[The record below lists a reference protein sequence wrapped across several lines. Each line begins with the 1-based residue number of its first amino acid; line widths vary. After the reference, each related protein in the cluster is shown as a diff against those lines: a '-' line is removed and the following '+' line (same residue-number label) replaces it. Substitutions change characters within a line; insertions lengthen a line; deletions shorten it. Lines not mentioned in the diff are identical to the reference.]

1 MSSQYV
7 LQLPEGRVSSDSDD
21 DAPCEQG
28 DEGSQ
33 DQQAGCGKQDREANI
48 DGGFERQVYLC
59 FVVRLLLNCHR
70 RDLLRTQV
78 RGPKY
83 PYLRGLFFV
92 IQAELD
98 RGLYALTNSAT
109 VIAM

>member
-1 MSSQYV
+1 
-7 LQLPEGRVSSDSDD
+7 
-21 DAPCEQG
+21 
-28 DEGSQ
+28 
-33 DQQAGCGKQDREANI
+33 
-48 DGGFERQVYLC
+48 
-59 FVVRLLLNCHR
+59 LLLNCHR
-70 RDLLRTQV
+70 RHLLRTQAL
-78 RGPKY
+78 GPKY